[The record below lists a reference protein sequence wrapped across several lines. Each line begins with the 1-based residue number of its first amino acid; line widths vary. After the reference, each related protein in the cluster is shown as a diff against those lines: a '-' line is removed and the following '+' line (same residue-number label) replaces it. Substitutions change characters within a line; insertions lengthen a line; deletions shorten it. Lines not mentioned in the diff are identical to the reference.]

1 MRHKVCAGAALLA
14 LAATPLAT
22 AETYNFEVGLGFD
35 RTQFDSSSVQTVD
48 QPMPPTP
55 ITFTDDTSIDTDDI
69 RLFGNWYFAGL
80 SDDNGPRAR
89 AVFVD
94 RASVATLAYLRS
106 DQTFSTRF
114 DNDSGLPFLPPGEFS
129 SDQTLDSLSA
139 SVRLVDRNSGWYGL
153 AGISRSDAEIEFNA
167 PGLGGS
173 EFDATGYSLGFGKY
187 LFATTSL
194 EIAVDW
200 IEVDS
205 NDATDIS
212 VDFTHLGSIGESWQ
226 YAVDLGYTNTDGDFG
241 GDSDSY
247 LAGLSLYPDRD
258 LEFGIALTKED
269 GPFGGELTSI
279 GIFGSWF
286 FTPNASV
293 GVRYRFDDVDSGFT
307 AIGPLDSVDENQD
320 AWGIGVNVR
329 F

>member
-1 MRHKVCAGAALLA
+1 MTHRVCAGAVLLA
-14 LAATPLAT
+14 LAGAPHAT
-22 AETYNFEVGLGFD
+22 AEIYNFEVGLGFD
-35 RTQFDSSSVQTVD
+35 RTQFDSSSVRTID
-48 QPMPPTP
+48 QPVPPTP
-55 ITFTDDTSIDTDDI
+55 ITFSDETSIDTDDI
-69 RLFGNWYFAGL
+69 RLFGSWYFAGL
-80 SDDNGPRAR
+80 TDDNGPRAR

-114 DNDSGLPFLPPGEFS
+114 DNDSGLTFLPPGEFS
-129 SDQTLDSLSA
+129 SDQTLDDLSA

-153 AGISRSDAEIEFNA
+153 AGISRSEAEIDFNV
-167 PGLGGS
+167 PGPVGS
-173 EFDATGYSLGFGKY
+173 DFDATGYNLGFGKY

-200 IEVDS
+200 IEADN
-205 NDATDIS
+205 NDVTIVS
-212 VDFTHLGSIGESWQ
+212 LDFTHLGSIGESWQ
-226 YAVDLGYTNTDGDFG
+226 YAVDLGYANTDGDFG
-241 GDSDSY
+241 ADSDSY
-247 LAGLSLYPDRD
+247 LAGLSLYPNRD
-258 LEFGIALTKED
+258 LEFGIALTEED

-286 FTPNASV
+286 FVPNASMS
-293 GVRYRFDDVDSGFT
+293 VRYRFDDVDSGIT
-307 AIGPLDSVDENQD
+307 AIGPLDAVDEDQD

>member
-1 MRHKVCAGAALLA
+1 MMHKVCAGAALLA
-14 LAATPLAT
+14 LAGTPLAK

-48 QPMPPTP
+48 QPVPPTP
-55 ITFTDDTSIDTDDI
+55 ITFSDETSIDTDDI

-80 SDDNGPRAR
+80 SDDKGPRAR

-106 DQTFSTRF
+106 DQTFLARF
-114 DNDSGLPFLPPGEFS
+114 DNDSGLPILLPGEIS
-129 SDQTLDSLSA
+129 SDQTLDELSA
-139 SVRLVDRNSGWYGL
+139 SVRLVGRNSGWYGL
-153 AGISRSDAEIEFNA
+153 AGISRSEAEIDPNT
-167 PGLGGS
+167 PGLVGAD
-173 EFDATGYSLGFGKY
+173 FDATSYSLGFGKY

-194 EIAVDW
+194 QIAVDW
-200 IEVDS
+200 IEVEN
-205 NDATDIS
+205 NDATNIS
-212 VDFTHLGSIGESWQ
+212 VDFTHLGLIGESWQ
-226 YAVDLGYTNTDGDFG
+226 YAVDLGYANTDGDFG
-241 GDSDSY
+241 ADSDSY
-247 LAGLSLYPDRD
+247 QAGLSLYPNPD
-258 LEFGIALTKED
+258 LEFGIALTEED
-269 GPFGGELTSI
+269 GPFGGELSSI

-307 AIGPLDSVDENQD
+307 AIGPLDSVKEDQD